1 MMPTSQKLTDVG
13 KEIDNE
19 MLTVLLLQG
28 LTREH
33 SPLRTAIENTNIN
46 LTKDYVKTELLQM
59 DIETKA
65 FVSNTAL
72 MHREG
77 KTKV

>member
-1 MMPTSQKLTDVG
+1 MRIAT
-13 KEIDNE
+13 
-19 MLTVLLLQG
+19 
-28 LTREH
+28 
-33 SPLRTAIENTNIN
+33 ENSNIN
-46 LTKDYVKTELLQM
+46 LAKDYVKTKLLHM
-59 DIETKA
+59 DTETKA

>member
-1 MMPTSQKLTDVG
+1 M
-13 KEIDNE
+13 
-19 MLTVLLLQG
+19 
-28 LTREH
+28 
-33 SPLRTAIENTNIN
+33 RTATENSNIN

-59 DIETKA
+59 DIATKA
-65 FVSNTAL
+65 FVSSTAL

>member
-1 MMPTSQKLTDVG
+1 MR
-13 KEIDNE
+13 I
-19 MLTVLLLQG
+19 
-28 LTREH
+28 
-33 SPLRTAIENTNIN
+33 AIENSNIN

-59 DIETKA
+59 DIGTKA